1 MRYCWKC
8 EEETEVERTD
18 EDGNDFCS
26 VCGNNYNREL
36 N

>member
-1 MRYCWKC
+1 MRDCWNC
-8 EEETEVERTD
+8 EEETEVGRTD

-26 VCGNNYNREL
+26 VCLMNYNKEL